1 MKSLPF
7 IYLKPEKGTPFRA
20 EPPRIGHYRESPPPR
35 APRGEQLSESVAR
48 GRCELRAFF
57 PAKLRLSC
65 FLSFKSFSQRAQIWT
80 RDVFRPIARE
90 EISLMD
96 SVPPQLNTIASP
108 DHFKLIRIGEHCV
121 LRSNQ
126 NWRRKILMQP
136 VQLIISVVFVS
147 VSAIL
152 VQWIRNTKIRLLDL

>member
-7 IYLKPEKGTPFRA
+7 VYLKPEKGTPFRA
-20 EPPRIGHYRESPPPR
+20 EPPRIGHYRESPPPGSER
-35 APRGEQLSESVAR
+35 RTVVWERSPRKMWASSIFSRQIEAIV
-48 GRCELRAFF
+48 
-57 PAKLRLSC
+57 